1 MALPKQYR
9 LTRQKEFEKVYDSG
23 KTVRN
28 SFLFIKF
35 FKDSSLESSKFG
47 IVVSTKVSKKATVRN
62 KIRRQISEAI
72 KPHLNRV
79 AKNVNVIIV
88 TNYKIVD
95 KEFTEIEKVVLNLL
109 KKSRIIS

>member
-1 MALPKQYR
+1 MALPKQYC

-23 KTVRN
+23 KTVRD

-35 FKDSSLESSKFG
+35 LKDSSLENSKFG

-62 KIRRQISEAI
+62 RIKRQISEAI
-72 KPHLNRV
+72 KPHLKQIS
-79 AKNVNVIIV
+79 KNVNAVIV
-88 TNYKIVD
+88 TNSKIVD

-109 KKSRIIS
+109 RKSKILS

>member
-9 LTRQKEFEKVYDSG
+9 LTRKKEFEQVYDSG

-35 FKDSSLESSKFG
+35 FKDSSLEGSKFG
-47 IVVSTKVSKKATVRN
+47 IVVSAKVSKKATVRN

-72 KPHLNRV
+72 KPHLKQV
-79 AKNVNVIIV
+79 SKNVNVVIV
-88 TNYKIVD
+88 TNSKIVD
-95 KEFTEIEKVVLNLL
+95 KTFTEIEKVVLDLL
-109 KKSRIIS
+109 KKGKILS